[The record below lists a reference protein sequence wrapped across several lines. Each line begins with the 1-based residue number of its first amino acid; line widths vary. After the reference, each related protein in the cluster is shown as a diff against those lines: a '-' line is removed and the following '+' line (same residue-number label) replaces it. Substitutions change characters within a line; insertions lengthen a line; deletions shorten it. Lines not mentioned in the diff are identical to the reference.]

1 MCLIERCHHH
11 SLQGT
16 ILITVMYHLIG
27 VHSEKCIV
35 RQSYTLQRVRT
46 QIQTAQPT
54 AHLGYTVYSPSLLS
68 YKPVQ
73 HVTVPNT
80 SGSYKIVVCVCVSKQ
95 KKYSKNMVLQTY
107 GTTVQ
112 TLCSLLLTKM
122 LNGTMLYSVMWP
134 YHIFFMHSSVHGH
147 MGYFYFWAI
156 MNNGSMNM
164 HVQVFG
170 WTQLYI
176 CLRYIMSGTTGS
188 YDNSIKQKK
197 LKFTFNSSSEGH

>member
-1 MCLIERCHHH
+1 MLKHMQNTYYIQCLVCPGSFKSSHASLNNRDAFWKMCHRAIS
-11 SLQGT
+11 SLCEP
-16 ILITVMYHLIG
+16 HG
-27 VHSEKCIV
+27 VYLYKSRWC
-35 RQSYTLQRVRT
+35 
-46 QIQTAQPT
+46 
-54 AHLGYTVYSPSLLS
+54 SLLHTWAMWYLLLLLG

-73 HVTVPNT
+73 HVIVPNT

-156 MNNGSMNM
+156 TNSGSMNM
-164 HVQVFG
+164 YVQGFG
-170 WTQLYI
+170 WT
-176 CLRYIMSGTTGS
+176 
-188 YDNSIKQKK
+188 
-197 LKFTFNSSSEGH
+197 